1 MRTADQCRAKAL
13 EKLGLAKAYPQHRRR
28 LMKAADA
35 WLFLANQLE
44 AGEAILREAR
54 AEHDTLG
61 YVDTQAANSHRTEA
75 AS

>member
-28 LMKAADA
+28 YMKAADA
-35 WLFLANQLE
+35 WLLLANQLE
-44 AGEAILREAR
+44 VGEAILRGGRLED
-54 AEHDTLG
+54 DTLWPA
-61 YVDTQAANSHRTEA
+61 DTQAANSRRTEA